1 MHLTKYLVALLATT
15 AAYAVASPTARP
27 TAEDSGHKDHKENDI
42 KAHDKETS
50 YSADLSS
57 TKHPRRYNAAQ
68 TAVERMS
75 RFKSSDYVIDLFNNP
90 KGDEVAKGGRLSRMN
105 LKSLPALDRQHIAMT
120 LILLEP
126 CGINLPHT
134 HPRASEALY
143 IINGEKVLVGVIEE
157 NGGKVILNKLDTG
170 KATFVPQGAIHFEQ
184 NLTCEP
190 AVLIAANPSEDPGT
204 LTIASEFWML
214 PDGTLE
220 ASVGIDERE
229 VRKIR
234 GHIPMG
240 PAPGSEECRKR
251 CGLHH

>member
-1 MHLTKYLVALLATT
+1 MHLTNYFLSTLLAT
-15 AAYAVASPTARP
+15 AACIAASPAP
-27 TAEDSGHKDHKENDI
+27 APVPAPAASP
-42 KAHDKETS
+42 S
-50 YSADLSS
+50 PSSPLSS
-57 TKHPRRYNAAQ
+57 LKHPRRMNAQ
-68 TAVERMS
+68 TEVERMS
-75 RFKSSDYVIDLFNNP
+75 GFKSKDYVLDLFHNP
-90 KGDEVAKGGRLSRMN
+90 KGEEVGKGGKLSRMN
-105 LKSLPALDRQHIAMT
+105 LKSLPALDRQNIALT

-126 CGINLPHT
+126 CGANLPHT

-143 IINGEKVLVGVIEE
+143 VINGEKVLVGVIEE
-157 NGGKVILNKLDTG
+157 NGSKVILNNLDTG
-170 KATFVPQGAIHFEQ
+170 KATFVPQGALHFEQ

-220 ASVGIDERE
+220 ASLGVDERE

-240 PAPGSEECRKR
+240 PSPGSEECRKR
-251 CGLHH
+251 CGLDKY

>member
-1 MHLTKYLVALLATT
+1 MHLANYFLSTLLAT
-15 AAYAVASPTARP
+15 AACVAASPAP
-27 TAEDSGHKDHKENDI
+27 AP
-42 KAHDKETS
+42 APAPATS
-50 YSADLSS
+50 PSPSSPLSS
-57 TKHPRRYNAAQ
+57 PKHPRRMNAQ
-68 TAVERMS
+68 TEVERMS
-75 RFKSSDYVIDLFNNP
+75 GFKSKDYVLDLFDNP
-90 KGDEVAKGGRLSRMN
+90 KGEEVGKGGKLSRMN
-105 LKSLPALDRQHIAMT
+105 LKSLPALDRQNIALT

-126 CGINLPHT
+126 CGANLPHT

-157 NGGKVILNKLDTG
+157 NGSKVILNNLDTG
-170 KATFVPQGAIHFEQ
+170 KATFVPQGALHFEQ

-220 ASVGIDERE
+220 ASLGVDERE

-240 PAPGSEECRKR
+240 PSPGSEECRKR
-251 CGLHH
+251 CGLEKY